1 MSMRPTLRCPT
12 HSILVKGWGVKAG
25 KAQDHATCT
34 KGEWGR
40 PLEVVEKGTRGL
52 VPDVPGQIEEIEKSL
67 VHAA

>member
-1 MSMRPTLRCPT
+1 MSNALNTGEGL
-12 HSILVKGWGVKAG
+12 VKAG
-25 KAQDHATCT
+25 KAQDHATYATCT